1 MKFRLATLLRLKE
14 ADRDERR
21 AELAEAFRAAETI
34 DERLAEVREHMKIVR
49 KQQTVGAGGFD
60 VDRLI
65 EAGRYEMVLRVQQ
78 LQLEQNRKQV
88 QVEIDRRRE
97 ILVAAD
103 REVRVLEKLRETQQ
117 QKERIEMERL
127 AMKRLDEI
135 AGQGHWRREV
145 ESRQAA
151 REENA

>member
-21 AELAEAFRAAETI
+21 SELAEAFRAAEMI
-34 DERLAEVREHMKIVR
+34 DERLVELRQNLEGLR
-49 KQQTVGAGGFD
+49 KLQTVGAGGVN

-65 EAGRYEMVLRVQQ
+65 EAGRYEMVLKVQQ
-78 LQLEQNRKQV
+78 MQLEQNLQQV
-88 QVEIDRRRE
+88 NVEIERRRE

-103 REVRVLEKLRETQQ
+103 REVRVLEKLRETQH
-117 QKERIEMERL
+117 QKERAVMENL

-135 AGQGHWRREV
+135 AGQGHWRRAV
-145 ESRQAA
+145 ENSRKAP
-151 REENA
+151 EENA

>member
-14 ADRDERR
+14 ADRDDRR
-21 AELAEAFRAAETI
+21 GELAEAFRAAETI
-34 DERLAEVREHMKIVR
+34 DERLAEVRQNLEGLR
-49 KQQTVGAGGFD
+49 KLQTVGAGGVD

-78 LQLEQNRKQV
+78 LQLEQNRQQV
-88 QVEIDRRRE
+88 QAEVERRRE

-103 REVRVLEKLRETQQ
+103 REVRVLEKLRENQQ
-117 QKERIEMERL
+117 QKERAELERQ
-127 AMKRLDEI
+127 AMKRLDEV

-145 ESRQAA
+145 EKNRPATQ
-151 REENA
+151 ENA